1 MTPELRKDAQVRQGC
16 MMTTNRTNALVN
28 DDSHGQG
35 DKAEVGTSE
44 GLMLVRHFSG
54 SRKLLVSLAPNGLRM
69 MLRGW
74 PNAWRKVAFMWHAS
88 DSSNAQI
95 DSPECFA

>member
-1 MTPELRKDAQVRQGC
+1 

-44 GLMLVRHFSG
+44 GLDVG
-54 SRKLLVSLAPNGLRM
+54 STLQRIAEIAREFWLRM
-69 MLRGW
+69 G
-74 PNAWRKVAFMWHAS
+74 
-88 DSSNAQI
+88 
-95 DSPECFA
+95 CG